1 MRLTDKTLLHP
12 GFRERLKEVEARLA
26 AEKIPLVV
34 FEGARTPFRQAE
46 LYALGRTTPNT
57 KMVTKAPPW
66 RSFHQYGLAADY
78 VVRLYGQWTWDE
90 PKRGMW
96 LRYQQI
102 AHDVGLDV
110 LSFEKPHIQYPW
122 PLNDLT
128 RGIYP
133 PGGDATW
140 ASWLGGQIEQW
151 GTQPRHDI
159 PGAPPPFDLELRP
172 PIDGVA

>member
-12 GFRERLKEVEARLA
+12 SFRERLKEVDARLV
-26 AEKIPLVV
+26 AESIPLYL
-34 FEGARTPFRQAE
+34 FEGPRTPFRQAE

-57 KMVTKAPPW
+57 KTVTKAPAW
-66 RSFHQYGLAADY
+66 RSYHQFGLAADY
-78 VVRLYGQWTWDE
+78 VFKVNGQWTWDE
-90 PKRGMW
+90 PKHGMW

-102 AHDVGLDV
+102 AHEFGLDV

-133 PGGDATW
+133 LNGDAGWTN
-140 ASWLGGQIEQW
+140 WLGGQIEQW
-151 GTQPRHDI
+151 GTQVRNGQ
-159 PGAPPPFDLELRP
+159 PGAPPPFDIELRP
-172 PIDGVA
+172 ALEVA